1 MILREL
7 ISKNKILSDHL
18 VNLDHEILNQKV
30 KGISS
35 NSKDIKPGYIF
46 VAIKGKNFDGES
58 FVKEAKSKGAFLI
71 LAENKNKKNCFS
83 ITKGTSRLV
92 YSTLLS
98 TYYNNQPNVIIGVTG
113 TNGKTSTVEFC
124 KQIWV
129 QAGWKAASMGTLGT
143 KVGTYQT
150 EAVYNS
156 SQNSLT
162 TFEPNELYKNLNFL
176 VGLKI

>member
-1 MILREL
+1 MILSEL
-7 ISKNKILSDHL
+7 VSKNKILTNILGH
-18 VNLDHEILNQKV
+18 LDHQILNQEV

-35 NSKDIKPGYIF
+35 NSKDIKSGYIF

-58 FVKEAKSKGAFLI
+58 FIKEAKSKGAFLI
-71 LAENKNKKNCFS
+71 LAENKNKKNCVS

-98 TYYNNQPNVIIGVTG
+98 IYYKNQPNVIIGVTG

-124 KQIWV
+124 RQIWV

-143 KVGTYQT
+143 KVGTHQSD
-150 EAVYNS
+150 AVYNS

-162 TFEPNELYKNLNFL
+162 TFEPNELYKNLNFHEY
-176 VGLKI
+176 